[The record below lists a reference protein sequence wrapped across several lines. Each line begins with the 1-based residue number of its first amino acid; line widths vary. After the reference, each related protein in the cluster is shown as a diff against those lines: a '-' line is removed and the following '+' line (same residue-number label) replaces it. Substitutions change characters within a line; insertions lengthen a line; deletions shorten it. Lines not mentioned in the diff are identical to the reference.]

1 MSVYVG
7 VHTQTPSASSSFPE
21 SSIHGTSALTSLS
34 SRSWKVGLSLE
45 GTYKS
50 SIRDFQEYTFSYSM
64 DGFLLLHGSGCRV
77 SSSSARCLDTDKEF
91 RFACMPVFA
100 ELRNDAPSR
109 SSRSSSSGRGS
120 SNSTGSRSTSTSKS
134 RSRREFELELEL
146 LELGWR
152 WRRCRSYY
160 SSQLRS
166 PGRGAGGCA
175 GIGQ

>member
-1 MSVYVG
+1 MVYVCVDMSVYVG

-77 SSSSARCLDTDKEF
+77 SKSTAVPEPSSLISAAAAWRISKTFPLCGQRLGF
-91 RFACMPVFA
+91 RVQGL
-100 ELRNDAPSR
+100 ESR
-109 SSRSSSSGRGS
+109 
-120 SNSTGSRSTSTSKS
+120 
-134 RSRREFELELEL
+134 LV
-146 LELGWR
+146 LG
-152 WRRCRSYY
+152 
-160 SSQLRS
+160 
-166 PGRGAGGCA
+166 
-175 GIGQ
+175 